1 MRTSSNG
8 EEGPLRA
15 TTEGVSLAVWVTPGT
30 PRSEVVGVADGRL
43 RVRLAAPAHEG
54 KANAE
59 LIRLVAETLG
69 VPRRQVD
76 LGAGATG
83 RRKLLQVRGVTLEEA
98 RRRLRL

>member
-1 MRTSSNG
+1 M
-8 EEGPLRA
+8 
-15 TTEGVSLAVWVTPGT
+15 SLAVWVTPGA
-30 PRSEVVGVADGRL
+30 PRSEVAGVADGRL
-43 RVRLAAPAHEG
+43 RLRLAAPAHEG

-76 LGAGATG
+76 LAKGATG
-83 RRKLLQVRGVTLEEA
+83 RRKLLRVHDVTLEEA